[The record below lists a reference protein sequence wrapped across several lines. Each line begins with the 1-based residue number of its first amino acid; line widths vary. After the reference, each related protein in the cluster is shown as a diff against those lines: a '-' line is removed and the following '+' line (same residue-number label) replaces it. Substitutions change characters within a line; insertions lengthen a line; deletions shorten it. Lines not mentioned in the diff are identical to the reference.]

1 MAEPARQLAPQV
13 RFRMARLEDI
23 PDLQDLYGQLIP
35 EESPSLDD
43 MRATLE
49 RILSDEEHGQIVIAD
64 LDGQVVGTCQ
74 LIVYD
79 NLIRTPRKKAVIDSV
94 VVREGFRRRGIGTAM
109 MAWSV
114 DALRQRQCSKV
125 AVSAAF
131 FRTEAH
137 GMYAKLGF
145 EQAGHTFAQVIV
157 PRGTDS

>member
-1 MAEPARQLAPQV
+1 MVEPAQRLAPQV
-13 RFRMARLEDI
+13 QFRMARPADI
-23 PDLQDLYGQLIP
+23 PDLQQLYGQLIP
-35 EESPSLDD
+35 DESPSLTD

-49 RILSDEEHGQIVIAD
+49 RILSDHEHGQIVIAD

-94 VVREGFRRRGIGTAM
+94 VVRDGYRRRGIGTAM
-109 MAWSV
+109 MTWCVAE
-114 DALRQRQCSKV
+114 LRRRQCSKV

-145 EQAGHTFAQVIV
+145 EQAGYTFATGIV
-157 PRGTDS
+157 PRGTGA